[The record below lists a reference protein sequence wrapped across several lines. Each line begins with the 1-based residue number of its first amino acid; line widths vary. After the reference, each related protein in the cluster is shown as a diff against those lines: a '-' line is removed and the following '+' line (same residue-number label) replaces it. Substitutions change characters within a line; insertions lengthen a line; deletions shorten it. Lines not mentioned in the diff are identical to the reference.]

1 MMDLQTSN
9 THPAKVIRIGAIG
22 LCILAAVWF
31 VGCKS
36 DKDFKPSK
44 LVGPLY
50 SGKSLEAVE
59 RDLDVKPRDL
69 RIVEDRRPLNS
80 DKRPPF
86 RILTIGKAEFP
97 LLGAAGK
104 DLLLTF
110 YNDRLM
116 TVQFYPYN
124 LDVFKASL
132 ASNDSVALST
142 VGDAFVAPST
152 RIWVGKDENGQT
164 YVGFRDQALQGEYN
178 EWIRKYEK

>member
-1 MMDLQTSN
+1 MLTKA
-9 THPAKVIRIGAIG
+9 TFVILSGIV
-22 LCILAAVWF
+22 LALTLA
-31 VGCKS
+31 GCKS

-44 LVGPLY
+44 LLGPLY

-59 RDLDVKPRDL
+59 RDLDLKPSEL
-69 RIVEDRRPLNS
+69 RIVEDRRPLTS

-86 RILTIGKAEFP
+86 RILIIGKAEYP
-97 LLGAAGK
+97 MLGAAGK

-124 LDVFKASL
+124 LEAFKGAL
-132 ASNDSVALST
+132 AAKDSVSLSP
-142 VGDAFVAPST
+142 VGDSFVAPST

-164 YVGFRDQALQGEYN
+164 YVGFRDQALQAEYN
-178 EWIRKYEK
+178 DWIQKYEK